1 MFTILVAK
9 MCRSPDPIVR
19 AASNSALGLLIK
31 TTNPLK
37 FHTPLLEKTD
47 SSRSTPDPNPISKSS
62 SQRENGSSVSDEHVE
77 LRDAADSNDAV

>member
-1 MFTILVAK
+1 MAK
-9 MCRSPDPIVR
+9 TCRSPDPIVR

-47 SSRSTPDPNPISKSS
+47 SSRSTPDPNTISKSS
-62 SQRENGSSVSDEHVE
+62 SQRENGSSSVSDEHVE